1 MTATRILV
9 IDDEELVRQTVVAML
24 DRLGYEAVEAAHHEV
39 ALAREAG
46 VPVREDPVL
55 AEALAALELD
65 REVPPELYR
74 AVAEALLWAWRLH
87 GLKALPPGRGE
98 EL

>member
-1 MTATRILV
+1 MSGPRKSAAGLRYDRGEAPL
-9 IDDEELVRQTVVAML
+9 VVAAG
-24 DRLGYEAVEAAHHEV
+24 RGHVAERIV